1 MRSMTAY
8 ANVYKK
14 QKQQT
19 IQVTLRSTN
28 FKYLEIAMHDFPSH
42 NVLLEEKIKDD
53 IKKTI
58 TRGKIE
64 VYIYLK
70 GHMESEVFIDELNLA
85 KYISEAKK
93 LTKKYNLEQKLKISD
108 FLNLPQVVSWSE
120 KRMEENLIL
129 AAAKEAIKK
138 LLEFKEDQGK
148 VIRQDMLKNLKY
160 IKEHIATIKESNAK
174 VVSLENG
181 KEDINEEVALAS
193 FYVADLEKKINSK
206 KLLSKGRSIDFLTQE
221 ILRELNTSSSK
232 TKDKAIAPLIVESK
246 NYLDRIR
253 EQAQNVE

>member
-1 MRSMTAY
+1 
-8 ANVYKK
+8 
-14 QKQQT
+14 
-19 IQVTLRSTN
+19 
-28 FKYLEIAMHDFPSH
+28 MHDFPSH
-42 NVLLEEKIKDD
+42 NVLLEEKIKDE
-53 IKKTI
+53 IKKII

-85 KYISEAKK
+85 KYIAEAKK
-93 LTKKYNLEQKLKISD
+93 LTKKYNLSQELKISD
-108 FLNLPQVVSWSE
+108 FFALPQVISWSE

-129 AAAKEAIKK
+129 SAAREAIKK
-138 LLEFKEDQGK
+138 LLDFKERQGG
-148 VIRQDMLKNLKY
+148 VIRQDMLKNLK
-160 IKEHIATIKESNAK
+160 HIRNHIDVIKESNIR
-174 VVSLENG
+174 VISMENG

-193 FYVADLEKKINSK
+193 FYVSDLEKKIK
-206 KLLSKGRSIDFLTQE
+206 ATKIISKGRTIDFLTQE

-232 TKDKAIAPLIVESK
+232 TKNKAIAPLIVESK